1 MNRETNVHLL
11 PARGM
16 SAVLF
21 PPPKTI
27 LCMFLALMLVTI
39 PLWAGLGQPE
49 ASVTADQQRMKSEDH
64 VQTFQSFRVHELT
77 RENTT
82 VREYVS
88 PQGLVFGLAWQGRS
102 MPDVN
107 QLLGNY
113 VNELQTA
120 TPAQTRIQPRRG
132 ITVKTDDFVYS
143 NFCHM
148 RNCVGRTYVPS
159 LVPSNV
165 SAEVVR

>member
-1 MNRETNVHLL
+1 MKRELNVHLS

-16 SAVLF
+16 SAVLSR
-21 PPPKTI
+21 PPKTI
-27 LCMFLALMLVTI
+27 LCMFLALMFVTI
-39 PLWAGLGQPE
+39 PLWARLGQPE
-49 ASVTADQQRMKSEDH
+49 ASVVADQQRMKSEDH
-64 VQTFQSFRVHELT
+64 VQIFQAYKVHELT
-77 RENTT
+77 SENTT

-88 PQGLVFGLAWQGRS
+88 PRGVVFGVTWQGHS

-113 VNELQTA
+113 VNDLQAA
-120 TPAQTRIQPRRG
+120 TPAQTRIRSRRG

-159 LVPSNV
+159 LVPSHV
-165 SAEVVR
+165 SAEVIR